1 MASKVERLNLIKVIL
16 LAFLV
21 SSCTGHLSLQNR
33 GCSDNTNIM
42 IVENND
48 RTPAK
53 ITRDGNKF
61 KIKKKVFTGS
71 KFLSVP
77 DRFKISEILAEH
89 DIRCNDVKNISITT
103 KTTGWE
109 NIIGL
114 IPFVSGKT
122 IIIEGEII
130 GSVQEDDAIK
140 EESKGEPS
148 S

>member
-1 MASKVERLNLIKVIL
+1 
-16 LAFLV
+16 
-21 SSCTGHLSLQNR
+21 
-33 GCSDNTNIM
+33 M